1 MAFYTN
7 LYRFKSNIYYRGY
20 SSNGDRV
27 TKKDHYEPKF
37 YVTTPDETGYKSID
51 GHNVG
56 SINFKSMYEAGQ
68 WLRDNL
74 EVSGRKIYGNKRY
87 ISQYVMDKFPN
98 DIEFDRRAINVGT
111 FDIETDYDD
120 GFPHPDQAAHKILSI
135 SYKSSKFS
143 TYHVWGYGDF
153 DTKTALI
160 SDVKYTRCN
169 SEEELLEKFIEFWSH
184 PEITPDV
191 ITGWNT
197 RFFDIP
203 YVINRTSQVLG
214 IEYLH
219 KFSPYGL
226 QIPEPRKVMYRGR
239 ENLVYEIP
247 GIQTLDYMEL
257 FQKFGY
263 TYGPQESYALNHIA
277 YVVLGEKKLSYEES
291 GSLKNLYKDDYQKY
305 IDYNMK
311 DVQLVDRLEEKLGL
325 ITLAITMAY
334 KGGVNFQDTF
344 GVTAIW
350 ESIIFRKLYQ
360 NKVIT
365 PLTQK
370 YDDYQIIGATET
382 SKKNPSPAFRAEGK
396 SHNIAGG
403 YVKDPIPGK
412 YEWVVSFDLNSLYPN
427 IIVQNNMSP
436 ETIVEYPKQ
445 PEELARAANETY
457 YRKDFQGVLPKII
470 EEYYDERVSVKNM
483 MLAAKSE
490 MQKGYTFELDKE
502 INNLENRQMA
512 IKILL
517 NSLYGALANK
527 HFLYFRPSLAE
538 GVTLTGQKAIKH
550 AQTTMNIQLN
560 DVLNINWR
568 KTSLPAVLDENIH
581 KKGIEW
587 ITNKKRH
594 IEILNDPE
602 HNLHYDKEKEMYYTK
617 HFEKKPGFQIYMQ
630 LEIYMTDYVIAID
643 TDSLYVNFG
652 PLVEKFAPNNPVL
665 FLDQICKDHF
675 EPAIAKAYNEFF
687 KMHNAYKNRM
697 VMAREAISDVG
708 IWTAKKRYILNVH
721 NNEGVQYA
729 EPKLKIMGIEA
740 IKSSTPEIVRNK
752 FKEAFKLIIS
762 GTEKETQAFIAKFKA
777 EFKSLNPEAVAFPRG
792 VSNITDWHDRKT
804 IFKKSCPIHVRG
816 SLLHNYYL
824 KQNKLNNK
832 YELIQNGDRIKFVY
846 LKLPNSIKQN
856 VVSFKD
862 VLPKELKLHNYINY
876 DLQFEKTFIEPLNL
890 ILNPI
895 GWSAEEQATLEDFF
909 V

>member
-7 LYRFKSNIYYRGY
+7 LYRFKNNIFYRGY
-20 SSNGDRV
+20 SNNGDRV
-27 TKKDHYEPKF
+27 LKKDYYKPRF
-37 YVTTPDETGYKSID
+37 YITSNTPTSYKSID
-51 GHNVG
+51 GNYVEPTERD
-56 SINFKSMYEAGQ
+56 SMYEAGQ
-68 WLRDNL
+68 YLKDNL
-74 EVSGRKIYGNKRY
+74 EVSGRKIYGNKRF
-87 ISQYVMDKFPN
+87 ITQYAMDKFQQ
-98 DIEFDRRAINVGT
+98 DIEFDRSMINVGT

-120 GFPHPDQAAHKILSI
+120 GFPYPDQAAHTILSI

-169 SEEELLEKFIEFWSH
+169 SEEELLTKFIEFWSH
-184 PEITPDV
+184 PEIIPDV

-203 YVINRTSQVLG
+203 YIINRTSKVLG
-214 IEYLH
+214 IEVLH

-226 QIPEPRKVMYRGR
+226 QIPAPRPIVTRGR
-239 ENLVYEIP
+239 ENMVYEIP

-334 KGGVNFQDTF
+334 KGGVNYQDTF

-350 ESIIFRKLYQ
+350 ESIICRKLYQ
-360 NKVIT
+360 NNIIT
-365 PLTQK
+365 PLTQVE
-370 YDDYQIIGATET
+370 DDYIIQD
-382 SKKNPSPAFRAEGK
+382 NK
-396 SHNIAGG
+396 SHIAGG

-412 YEWVVSFDLNSLYPN
+412 YQWVVSFDLNSLYPN

-436 ETIVEYPKQ
+436 ETRMKHIDDPNKFV
-445 PEELARAANETY
+445 RAANETY
-457 YRKDFQGVLPKII
+457 YRKDFQGILPQII
-470 EEYYDERVSVKNM
+470 EEYYDERVSIKNM
-483 MLAAKSE
+483 MLAAKSQ

-502 INNLENRQMA
+502 ISNLENRQMA

-527 HFLYFRPSLAE
+527 HFLYFSTGLAE
-538 GVTLTGQKAIKH
+538 GVTITGQKAIKWS
-550 AQTTMNIQLN
+550 QETMNKELN
-560 DVLNINWR
+560 KLL
-568 KTSLPAVLDENIH
+568 KT
-581 KKGIEW
+581 
-587 ITNKKRH
+587 
-594 IEILNDPE
+594 
-602 HNLHYDKEKEMYYTK
+602 DK
-617 HFEKKPGFQIYMQ
+617 
-630 LEIYMTDYVIAID
+630 DYVIAID

-652 PLVEKFAPNNPVL
+652 PLIEKFAPNNPVL
-665 FLDQICKDHF
+665 FLDQICKEHF
-675 EPAIAKAYNEFF
+675 EPAIAKAYEEFY

-697 VMAREAISDVG
+697 VMAREAISDIG

-740 IKSSTPEIVRNK
+740 IKSSTPEVVRNK

-762 GTEKETQAFIAKFKA
+762 GTESEAQKFIA
-777 EFKSLNPEAVAFPRG
+777 EFKGQFKNLQPEDVAFPRR
-792 VSNITDWHDRKT
+792 VTNITDWQDRKT

-824 KQNKLNNK
+824 KQNKLDNK
-832 YELIQNGDRIKFVY
+832 YELITNGDRIKFVY

-856 VVSFKD
+856 VVAFKD